1 MLFRVIESPKIHSE
15 GDPPWAKKF
24 FVVKF
29 SAFSQCCH
37 PFDRVKYGRVS
48 RQVFWT
54 TMAADG
60 VLLIV
65 VFLGPLEAAY
75 RLQADPQGW
84 FIRGWLLGLGWLAV
98 TLAVCAFRLARRR
111 LHDAAVSGWAML
123 WAAVPVIGWLWLIR
137 LLVRPSFS
145 GKTRFDEERQK
156 SLSSKPLSS

>member
-1 MLFRVIESPKIHSE
+1 
-15 GDPPWAKKF
+15 
-24 FVVKF
+24 
-29 SAFSQCCH
+29 
-37 PFDRVKYGRVS
+37 
-48 RQVFWT
+48 
-54 TMAADG
+54 MAADV

-65 VFLGPLEAAY
+65 AFFGPLEAAY